1 MSLPDLPPPTLV
13 HDAAGLAALL
23 EDLAGQREIAF
34 DTEADSFF
42 SYREKVCLVQVTV
55 EERDYL
61 VDPLSG
67 LDIAP
72 LGRVLADP
80 TKVKIFHD
88 GEYDVM
94 IMKRE
99 YGFEFANLFDTRVAA
114 AALGMEA
121 PGLASVL
128 KSRFGVE
135 LDKSMQRSDWAKR
148 PLSEK
153 QISYARL
160 DTRFLLPL
168 MHELAAELE
177 ERGRTMILDAE
188 CRRLEQLEPV
198 DIGFQP
204 DLFVR
209 IKGVRDLD
217 PIGRRILREVF
228 IVREELA
235 ERRDVPPFRIMSN
248 QVLFELARANPK
260 DTRALA
266 RVHGFSSG
274 MVRRLGDPVLAA
286 IDRAH
291 ELGPLARLPV
301 APRRDGT
308 DGQSEETLELY
319 DRLRKWRKGVAD
331 AEGIESSY
339 LLNRHVLLRIAEKR
353 PSSTTELARIEG
365 LAPWQIDMFADEMTE
380 VVREFERALAK
391 GELFKRRP
399 RRGRR

>member
-1 MSLPDLPPPTLV
+1 
-13 HDAAGLAALL
+13 
-23 EDLAGQREIAF
+23 
-34 DTEADSFF
+34 
-42 SYREKVCLVQVTV
+42 
-55 EERDYL
+55 
-61 VDPLSG
+61 
-67 LDIAP
+67 
-72 LGRVLADP
+72 VLADP

-114 AALGMEA
+114 ASLGVEA

-128 KSRFGVE
+128 RSRFGVE

-168 MHELAAELE
+168 MHELAIELE

-198 DIGFQP
+198 AIEFQP

-209 IKGVRDLD
+209 IKGARDLA
-217 PIGRRILREVF
+217 PLERRILREVF
-228 IVREELA
+228 VAREELA
-235 ERRDVPPFRIMSN
+235 KRRDVPPFRIMSN
-248 QVLFELARANPK
+248 QVLLELARSNPK
-260 DTRALA
+260 DIRALG
-266 RVHGFSSG
+266 RVHGVTSG

-286 IDRAH
+286 IDHAR

-301 APRRDGT
+301 APRRDGM
-308 DGQSEETLELY
+308 DGRSEETLELY
-319 DRLRKWRKGVAD
+319 DRLRKWRKSVAD

-339 LLNRHVLLRIAEKR
+339 LLNRHVLLRIAEER
-353 PSSTTELARIEG
+353 PSSTGDLARVDG
-365 LAPWQIDMFADEMTE
+365 LAPWQVDMFAAEMTE
-380 VVREFERALAK
+380 VVREFERALK
-391 GELFKRRP
+391 QGELFKRRP